1 MIGAFGISIK
11 DGDLLPCSPYTFKG
25 NAECSAV
32 RLRRNL
38 NKYQG
43 NYMKALTAYKG
54 ICKLGR
60 EQARD
65 VLNHSKEL

>member
-1 MIGAFGISIK
+1 VIGAFGISIK

-38 NKYQG
+38 DKYHG